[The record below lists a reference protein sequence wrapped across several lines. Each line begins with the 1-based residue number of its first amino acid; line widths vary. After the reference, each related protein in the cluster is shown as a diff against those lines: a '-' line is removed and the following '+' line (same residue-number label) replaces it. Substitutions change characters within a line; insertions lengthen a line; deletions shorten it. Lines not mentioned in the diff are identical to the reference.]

1 MSDVENT
8 EIPLSQA
15 WRENSLAILA
25 LGLCFL
31 VSHMLAMYLVPA
43 YEEAEVQAFEDPD
56 DPVNSVFYIAIIL
69 VFTAFVLWIARKG
82 LEWVLQ
88 AIFMSAIGVTFIY
101 VFYPF
106 FHSVGITGFA
116 GYIGATALAI
126 ELTFLLLTYPE
137 WYVVDIAGVILAAG
151 VAAIFGI
158 SFGLFP
164 ALLLLVGLAIYDA
177 WAVYRT
183 GHMVDLADSVMNL
196 KLPILLVMPKSK
208 GYSFLDQGSLADQIE
223 KGEKREALFMGLG
236 DLVIPGA
243 LVVSSKASLG
253 WMVGI
258 SSMIGG
264 LIGFCILMVFVLS
277 GWPQAGLPLL
287 NGGAFLGYVVGAF
300 IFVGNLGL

>member
-1 MSDVENT
+1 M
-8 EIPLSQA
+8 I
-15 WRENSLAILA
+15 
-25 LGLCFL
+25 
-31 VSHMLAMYLVPA
+31 
-43 YEEAEVQAFEDPD
+43 
-56 DPVNSVFYIAIIL
+56 
-69 VFTAFVLWIARKG
+69 
-82 LEWVLQ
+82 
-88 AIFMSAIGVTFIY
+88 
-101 VFYPF
+101 
-106 FHSVGITGFA
+106 
-116 GYIGATALAI
+116 AI

-277 GWPQAGLPLL
+277 GRPQAGLPLL
-287 NGGAFLGYVVGAF
+287 NGGAILGYVVGAF
-300 IFVGNLGL
+300 VFVGNLGL